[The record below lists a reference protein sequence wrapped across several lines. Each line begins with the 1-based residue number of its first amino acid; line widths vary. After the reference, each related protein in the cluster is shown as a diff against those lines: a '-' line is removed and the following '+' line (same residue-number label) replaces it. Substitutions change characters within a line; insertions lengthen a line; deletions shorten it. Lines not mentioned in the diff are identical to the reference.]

1 MINIPSGVQAFDFD
15 CGVKALQLVMAYYGI
30 EIRED
35 ELISELKSDND
46 GTSVENM
53 IGIAKKNGFEVIAGR
68 GVSLE
73 TVKQYIEKGIPVIVL
88 LQAWAERYM
97 TLEDWKTDYD
107 DGHYAIVIG
116 YQDHIVIFEDPSSF
130 RRTWLTEEE
139 FLARW
144 HDINPRTGEKYDQ
157 FAMVLLGKEPV
168 KKAVEH
174 MD

>member
-35 ELISELKSDND
+35 ELIRDLKSDND

-53 IGIAKKNGFEVIAGR
+53 VGVAKENGFEVIVR
-68 GVSLE
+68 SRVSLE
-73 TVKQYIEKGIPVIVL
+73 TVKQYVEKDIPVIVL

-139 FLARW
+139 FIARW
-144 HDINPRTGEKYDQ
+144 HDMNPRTGEKYDQ

>member
-53 IGIAKKNGFEVIAGR
+53 IGVAKKNGFEVIAGR

-168 KKAVEH
+168 RKAVEH